1 MMLLT
6 AKNIEDKILENWTEY
21 QYLFLEFQSKFLS
34 DLYSRYQSVENGN
47 LVLYFAKETH
57 QNILRKKDYDLN
69 FDISYYKFWENHSEI
84 NPERKSLIKISEDI
98 LLPKETARR
107 KVLELIQQKIL
118 NKKKSNIGWLPNE
131 QYKKNYNLFID
142 KEINSVCKLISY
154 VCEKINL
161 SISREEITKEIKD
174 KFSFFWFHYLE
185 TQLVYLR
192 LWSKQLNDLEL
203 ALIFIQVVHLFVS
216 RAKEKNLS
224 HKDIY
229 DDPSL
234 LKEYIST
241 SISATSV
248 SEVTGIPRA
257 TCVRKL
263 EVLAKMKFVTQDKIS
278 KRYYITPNVAS
289 DDLIPR
295 KITEKVVASFSIFFF
310 ICLRAITA
318 KTLN

>member
-107 KVLELIQQKIL
+107 KVLELIQQKVL
-118 NKKKSNIGWLPNE
+118 NKKKRNIGWLPNE

-295 KITEKVVASFSIFFF
+295 KITVKVLLVLVYFFLF
-310 ICLRAITA
+310 V
-318 KTLN
+318 

>member
-107 KVLELIQQKIL
+107 KVLELIQQKVL
-118 NKKKSNIGWLPNE
+118 NKKKRNIGWLPNE

-174 KFSFFWFHYLE
+174 KFSFYWFHHLNVQLE
-185 TQLVYLR
+185 
-192 LWSKQLNDLEL
+192 
-203 ALIFIQVVHLFVS
+203 
-216 RAKEKNLS
+216 
-224 HKDIY
+224 
-229 DDPSL
+229 
-234 LKEYIST
+234 
-241 SISATSV
+241 
-248 SEVTGIPRA
+248 
-257 TCVRKL
+257 
-263 EVLAKMKFVTQDKIS
+263 
-278 KRYYITPNVAS
+278 
-289 DDLIPR
+289 
-295 KITEKVVASFSIFFF
+295 
-310 ICLRAITA
+310 
-318 KTLN
+318 

>member
-1 MMLLT
+1 M
-6 AKNIEDKILENWTEY
+6 
-21 QYLFLEFQSKFLS
+21 
-34 DLYSRYQSVENGN
+34 
-47 LVLYFAKETH
+47 
-57 QNILRKKDYDLN
+57 
-69 FDISYYKFWENHSEI
+69 
-84 NPERKSLIKISEDI
+84 
-98 LLPKETARR
+98 
-107 KVLELIQQKIL
+107 
-118 NKKKSNIGWLPNE
+118 
-131 QYKKNYNLFID
+131 
-142 KEINSVCKLISY
+142 
-154 VCEKINL
+154 
-161 SISREEITKEIKD
+161 
-174 KFSFFWFHYLE
+174 
-185 TQLVYLR
+185 
-192 LWSKQLNDLEL
+192 
-203 ALIFIQVVHLFVS
+203 QVVHLFVS

-295 KITEKVVASFSIFFF
+295 KITEKVVTSFSIFFF
-310 ICLRAITA
+310 ICLT
-318 KTLN
+318 KN